1 MKKIALILILS
12 LLLSFGMSILVSAE
26 EYGVTPRY
34 SNIDMCRCF
43 FDIQNDIAN
52 ARVIV
57 NGLAN
62 VTSRIS
68 VKVTLEK
75 RALLGLI
82 WTEKASFEAS
92 STEISHTFDFATEV
106 KSGTYRCNFEITV
119 TGNNGTSE
127 VITEQITATN

>member
-1 MKKIALILILS
+1 MKKIALILIFS

-26 EYGVTPRY
+26 EYVVTPRY
-34 SNIDMCRCF
+34 SNVDMCRCF
-43 FDIQNDIAN
+43 FDIQNDTAN

-57 NGLAN
+57 NGLTN
-62 VTSRIS
+62 VTSSIN

-75 RALLGLI
+75 RALLGLL

-92 STEISHTFDFATEV
+92 STETSHTFNFVTEV

-119 TGNNGTSE
+119 LGNNGTSE